1 MGRAGPGGDA
11 WPPERGGVCLMRA
24 LRVLGGLALLLAM
37 LGWSAWFVICNVYE
51 FSPALDPLAFA
62 GGWLLSAA
70 LAWRLFRSGFRR
82 IAWPLF
88 AQASCIGVYLLL
100 IHRGI
105 GEATALALFVAASVA
120 VVAAAF
126 RLTLRARPA

>member
-1 MGRAGPGGDA
+1 
-11 WPPERGGVCLMRA
+11 MRA
-24 LRVLGGLALLLAM
+24 LRVLGGLALLLLAM

-62 GGWLLSAA
+62 CGWLLSAV
-70 LAWRLFRSGFRR
+70 LAWRVFRGGFRR

-100 IHRGI
+100 IHRGM
-105 GEATALALFVAASVA
+105 GEGTALALFVAASVA

-126 RLTLRARPA
+126 RVTLHARAA